1 MIHRRHSN
9 DQSAQMTEPD
19 LGKALVYALS
29 IITAIMMAS
38 VVIFSISAEKVNRD
52 MKRLHAIG
60 HASVPAILDR
70 PESSPSLSQDEGDP
84 QIGSTVDCSVF
95 TEAEQTECKL
105 TGSDMRF
112 PDECC
117 FGD

>member
-1 MIHRRHSN
+1 
-9 DQSAQMTEPD
+9 MTEPD

-29 IITAIMMAS
+29 IITALVMAS

-60 HASVPAILDR
+60 QASVPAILDR
-70 PESSPSLSQDEGDP
+70 PEPSPSLSQDGSGS

-95 TEAEQTECKL
+95 TEAEQTECTL
-105 TGSDMRF
+105 AGSNMRF